1 MKEIYKEKG
10 GSLKK
15 AFMKKISILAQKLE
29 EEKKMLEAA
38 KGKDQESESDDPS
51 VKSLTLSEKKVVEE
65 EMVTESISSQI
76 KDTVAYKFA
85 LQKQAKAAETQDK
98 REEVQE
104 ALQDALLEE
113 QLYENEKKRKKEEED
128 AKKERIVRLL
138 TGK

>member
-38 KGKDQESESDDPS
+38 KDQESESDDPS

>member
-98 REEVQE
+98 REE
-104 ALQDALLEE
+104 
-113 QLYENEKKRKKEEED
+113 
-128 AKKERIVRLL
+128 I
-138 TGK
+138 